1 MKLVIEVSNLSQ
13 ASPATVSRGGVL
25 FINESDVG
33 WNPYFLSW
41 LVKYKHD
48 DLIDSSMQLA

>member
-13 ASPATVSRGGVL
+13 ASPAPVSRGGVL

-33 WNPYFLSW
+33 WLPYFVSW
-41 LVKYKHD
+41 LVKYKQD